1 MGTRT
6 NDDASLSPEDQAA
19 YEKHLAEVTD
29 GRGDESP
36 VDLDASENLDGG
48 VVSA

>member
-1 MGTRT
+1 MART
-6 NDDASLSPEDQAA
+6 DDDPTMSPEDQAE

-36 VDLDASENLDGG
+36 INLDADENLDGG
-48 VVSA
+48 VVQA